1 MALVLRFTPQGFT
14 AAKYDECVKRLE
26 QVGAG
31 APAGRLYHVCFGDKD
46 NLRVSDIW
54 DSTESFERFGQTLKP
69 IMQELGID
77 PGEPA
82 ILEVHNIIEGVKVST
97 AQG

>member
-1 MALVLRFTPQGFT
+1 MAILLRFTPQGFT
-14 AAKYDECVKRLE
+14 AAKYDECVKRLAE
-26 QVGAG
+26 AGAG
-31 APAGRLYHVCFGDKD
+31 NPAGRLYHVCFGDKD
-46 NLRVSDIW
+46 NVSVSDIW

-82 ILEVHNIIEGVKVST
+82 ILEVHNIIEGVKAAT
-97 AQG
+97 A